1 MADPSEAG
9 PSPADPDFPLVERA
23 RKGDA
28 TAFRTLV
35 ERHHARAFALAWRLT
50 GDRDDAEEVA
60 QDAFVRAW
68 RALPAFRAEAAFGT
82 WLHRIVTRVAL
93 DRRAQAAVRRGREVG
108 VGDAD
113 LEAAAAGAS
122 EEGSEDRAT
131 ARARAAL
138 LAGLSEAQ
146 RTAVS
151 LHYLED
157 RPVLEVAQA
166 MGLPEN
172 TVKTHL
178 ARARAAMR
186 EAFLRG
192 EARSRGAIEA

>member
-1 MADPSEAG
+1 
-9 PSPADPDFPLVERA
+9 
-23 RKGDA
+23 
-28 TAFRTLV
+28 
-35 ERHHARAFALAWRLT
+35 
-50 GDRDDAEEVA
+50 
-60 QDAFVRAW
+60 
-68 RALPAFRAEAAFGT
+68 
-82 WLHRIVTRVAL
+82 
-93 DRRAQAAVRRGREVG
+93 VG

-113 LEAAAAGAS
+113 LEAATAGPAGPG
-122 EEGSEDRAT
+122 EEDRVT
-131 ARARAAL
+131 ASARAAL

-157 RPVLEVAQA
+157 RPVLEVARL

-186 EAFLRG
+186 EAFLRA
-192 EARSRGAIEA
+192 EARQKGAAKA

>member
-1 MADPSEAG
+1 M
-9 PSPADPDFPLVERA
+9 
-23 RKGDA
+23 
-28 TAFRTLV
+28 
-35 ERHHARAFALAWRLT
+35 
-50 GDRDDAEEVA
+50 
-60 QDAFVRAW
+60 
-68 RALPAFRAEAAFGT
+68 
-82 WLHRIVTRVAL
+82 
-93 DRRAQAAVRRGREVG
+93 
-108 VGDAD
+108 GDAD
-113 LEAAAAGAS
+113 LEAAAAGVS
-122 EEGSEDRAT
+122 GEGEGGDRVT

-138 LAGLSEAQ
+138 LGGLSEAQ